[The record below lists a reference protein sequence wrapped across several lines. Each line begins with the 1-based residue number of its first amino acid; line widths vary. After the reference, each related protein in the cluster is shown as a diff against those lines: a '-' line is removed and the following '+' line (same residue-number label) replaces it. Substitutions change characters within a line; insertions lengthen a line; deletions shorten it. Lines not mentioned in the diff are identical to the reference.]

1 MANQTYHYTLAENK
15 TVDGLVDSTIRFL
28 QYQSMEVQTFGGDS
42 YRVIQA
48 RTSSGEL
55 KQLVGMDKAIEIRI
69 FTQNSSNNITVEIG
83 NAKWADKAAVM
94 AVSMFVLWPL
104 AVTSG
109 IGIYKQ
115 NQLFNQIRMSIE
127 QYLFY

>member
-55 KQLVGMDKAIEIRI
+55 KQLLGMDKAIEIRI

-83 NAKWADKAAVM
+83 NAKWAVKAAVM